1 MGGDGVE
8 ENRVP
13 GSPQQRML
21 APRESISH
29 KMLIHN
35 MVVRR
40 EEGRK
45 DPRDSCLSKREA
57 ELQAKVRNQQETI
70 QRIPISSNKVGGVSS
85 HHWVCYT
92 CQHRTNVKSKWHKL

>member
-1 MGGDGVE
+1 MLRHKD
-8 ENRVP
+8 
-13 GSPQQRML
+13 SP
-21 APRESISH
+21 ISH

-35 MVVRR
+35 MAVRR
-40 EEGRK
+40 DEGRK

-70 QRIPISSNKVGGVSS
+70 QRVPISSNKVGGVLS

-92 CQHRTNVKSKWHKL
+92 C